1 MRSPVSRLRQRSIIH
16 NQMQIAGQGIGNG
29 QSKIESSPR
38 HQHNLNPARRRFRN
52 RFRISLGYLGLAV
65 QQSSVNIHGNQFDG
79 HVPILPR
86 PAARRHSLYVILPLR
101 QKGTDLT
108 DRLYYHDSFLRE
120 FDATVVSCTPDGPR
134 WKVILNKTAFYPTS
148 GGQPHDL
155 GTLGDAQVVEV
166 VDVPNTGAPN
176 AARSD
181 VSSPGDPHHV
191 VHYTTAEVPAGPIH
205 GQIDWPRRLDHMQ
218 QHTAQHLL
226 SAAFIELFGL
236 QTVSF
241 HLGKEI
247 STIDL
252 AAPSVVPRQIETAG
266 RRANEI
272 IFENRPVVIRFGTAQ
287 ELAESGIRK
296 KVDREGILRAI
307 EIETFDRQPCGG
319 THLAS
324 TGQAGL
330 ILLRKLERTR
340 ENSRIEFVAGYRALA
355 AARADFAT
363 LTQAATQLS
372 CALQDVPAG
381 ITKNIEERR
390 ANTSAVKR
398 LEERLATLEAQALL
412 QQNPEAQVF
421 ALAAAPNAGA
431 SSSASAT
438 IRLIVA
444 TPPDATPAY
453 LALLAAK
460 LTTEKNVIA
469 LLASRESGHVV
480 AARSADLTQDIGVTL
495 RESLQEFQG
504 KGGGAKHFAQGALP
518 DPTQTDAFITT
529 AKSRLRTP

>member
-1 MRSPVSRLRQRSIIH
+1 M
-16 NQMQIAGQGIGNG
+16 
-29 QSKIESSPR
+29 
-38 HQHNLNPARRRFRN
+38 
-52 RFRISLGYLGLAV
+52 LAL
-65 QQSSVNIHGNQFDG
+65 H
-79 HVPILPR
+79 
-86 PAARRHSLYVILPLR
+86 

-120 FDATVVSCTPDGPR
+120 FDAVVISCEPEGSR

-166 VDVPNTGAPN
+166 VDAPN
-176 AARSD
+176 VNGGPD
-181 VSSPGDPHHV
+181 SPSPADPHHV
-191 VHYTTAEVPAGPIH
+191 VHYTTAEVPAGPVH
-205 GQIDWPRRLDHMQ
+205 GQIDWPRRIDHMQ

-226 SAAFIELFGL
+226 SAAFIELFGF

-252 AAPSVVPRQIETAG
+252 AAPSVVPRQIEAAE
-266 RRANEI
+266 RRTNEI
-272 IFENRPVVIRFGTAQ
+272 IFEDRPVVIRFGTAQ

-296 KVDREGILRAI
+296 KVDREGTLRAI
-307 EIETFDRQPCGG
+307 DIEGFDRQPCGG

-330 ILLRKLERTR
+330 ILLRKLERSR
-340 ENSRIEFVAGYRALA
+340 EHWRIEFAAGYRALA
-355 AARADFAT
+355 AAHSDFAT
-363 LTQAATQLS
+363 LTQAAAQLS

-381 ITKNIEERR
+381 ITKNIEDRR
-390 ANTSAVKR
+390 TNNTAIKR
-398 LEERLATLEAQALL
+398 LEERLATLEAQSLL
-412 QQNPEAQVF
+412 QRNPEAPARARF
-421 ALAAAPNAGA
+421 
-431 SSSASAT
+431 
-438 IRLIVA
+438 IVA

-460 LTTEKNVIA
+460 LSAEKNVIA
-469 LLASRESGHVV
+469 LLVSRESGQVV
-480 AARSADLTQDIGVTL
+480 SARSAELTQDIGATL
-495 RESLQEFQG
+495 RESLKEFNG

-518 DPTQTDAFITT
+518 DPTQADAFITC
-529 AKSRLRTP
+529 AKSRLTMS

>member
-1 MRSPVSRLRQRSIIH
+1 L
-16 NQMQIAGQGIGNG
+16 
-29 QSKIESSPR
+29 
-38 HQHNLNPARRRFRN
+38 
-52 RFRISLGYLGLAV
+52 
-65 QQSSVNIHGNQFDG
+65 
-79 HVPILPR
+79 ILPR
-86 PAARRHSLYVILPLR
+86 PAAWRHSLYVILAKP

-120 FDATVVSCTPDGPR
+120 FDATVVSCTPAGPR

-166 VDVPNTGAPN
+166 VDVPNAGAPD

-205 GQIDWPRRLDHMQ
+205 GKIDWPRRLDHMQ

-226 SAAFIELFGL
+226 SAAFIELFGF

-247 STIDL
+247 STVDL
-252 AAPSVVPRQIETAG
+252 AAPSVVPRQLETAE
-266 RRANEI
+266 RRTNEI
-272 IFENRPVVIRFGTAQ
+272 IFEDRPVVIRFGTAQ

-307 EIETFDRQPCGG
+307 DIEGFDRQPCGG

-340 ENSRIEFVAGYRALA
+340 EHTRIEFVAGYRALS
-355 AARADFAT
+355 AARGDFAT
-363 LTQAATQLS
+363 LTQAATLLS
-372 CALQDVPAG
+372 CALADVPAG
-381 ITKNIEERR
+381 IAKNIEDRR
-390 ANTSAVKR
+390 ANTSAIKR
-398 LEERLATLEAQALL
+398 LEERLANLEAQAML
-412 QQNPEAQVF
+412 QQHPES
-421 ALAAAPNAGA
+421 PNG
-431 SSSASAT
+431 

-453 LALLAAK
+453 LSLLAAK
-460 LTTEKNVIA
+460 LTTGKNVIA

-480 AARSADLTQDIGVTL
+480 AARSPELTQDLGAIL
-495 RESLQEFQG
+495 RESLKEFQG

-518 DPTQTDAFITT
+518 DPTQTDAFLSR
-529 AKSRLRTP
+529 AKSRLANS